1 MFKTETHLHT
11 SEVSPCGKL
20 TAADMVSRYKAAGYH
35 TLFVTDHLAR
45 HIVDRWGD
53 LTWAEKIDRTF
64 AGYERAKAAGDAC
77 GLTVLCGVEL
87 HLNTS
92 PNDYLLYN
100 FDRAFLTAREDL
112 FDLTP
117 AAFYAYAKQHGVTVV
132 QAHPL
137 RDGICVPTVDCAD
150 ALEAFN
156 PNPRHENHSAL
167 ACELAKLYKL
177 PISGGS
183 DAHREEDVARG
194 GVLTATPI
202 LSAADYVYLLKNGAV
217 QPIEGV

>member
-1 MFKTETHLHT
+1 MLTVIFDSHTHTVNSDGRQTVEEMCRAAAEKGVAGITITDH
-11 SEVSPCGKL
+11 
-20 TAADMVSRYKAAGYH
+20 ADMNFYEARDHFNRICKSVSE
-35 TLFVTDHLAR
+35 
-45 HIVDRWGD
+45 IQ
-53 LTWAEKIDRTF
+53 AEKEKY
-64 AGYERAKAAGDAC
+64 AGQLE
-77 GLTVLCGVEL
+77 VLCGVEL

-100 FDRAFLTAREDL
+100 FNRAFLTAREDL